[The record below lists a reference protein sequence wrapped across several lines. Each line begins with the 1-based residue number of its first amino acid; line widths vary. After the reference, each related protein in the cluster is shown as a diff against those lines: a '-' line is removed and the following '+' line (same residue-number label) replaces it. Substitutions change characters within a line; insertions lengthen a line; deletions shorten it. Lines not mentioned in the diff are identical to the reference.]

1 MTLLGGGPACG
12 KIAAVRGMTTRLEIA
27 PSILA
32 ADFAALG
39 AAVRSIE
46 AGGAELI
53 HVDVMDGHFV
63 PNISIGIPVVE
74 SLRKATRLPLD
85 VHLMIEQPER
95 YVDAFADAGADNLIV
110 HQEGNHHLQRL
121 LASIRH
127 RNLGVGVAINPAT
140 PVDTLSEILDQ
151 VDTVLVMSVN
161 PGFGGQKFLSGS
173 LTKLRQL
180 REIRERRGYSY
191 RLEVDGGVG
200 LDTIPDIVR
209 AGGEIMVAGTSVF
222 HTADPAEAVRKLR
235 QTGSEA
241 LAQRV

>member
-1 MTLLGGGPACG
+1 MTLP
-12 KIAAVRGMTTRLEIA
+12 IAVA

-39 AAVRSIE
+39 AAVRAIE
-46 AGGAELI
+46 QGGAELV

-85 VHLMIEQPER
+85 VHLMIEAPER
-95 YVDAFADAGADNLIV
+95 YIDAFADAGADSLIV

-140 PVDTLSEILDQ
+140 PVSTLVEVLGE
-151 VDTVLVMSVN
+151 VDAVLVMSVN
-161 PGFGGQKFLSGS
+161 PGFGGQKFLPGS
-173 LTKLRQL
+173 LGKMRRL
-180 REIRERRGYSY
+180 RELREREGYKY
-191 RLEVDGGVG
+191 RIEVDGGVG
-200 LDTIPDIVR
+200 MDTVADIAR
-209 AGGEIMVAGTSVF
+209 AGGEILVAGTSVF
-222 HTADPAEAVRKLR
+222 HQPDPAEAVRKLR
-235 QTGSEA
+235 QTGVDA

>member
-1 MTLLGGGPACG
+1 MKPP
-12 KIAAVRGMTTRLEIA
+12 LEIA

-46 AGGAELI
+46 QGGAELI

-63 PNISIGIPVVE
+63 PNISIGLPVVE

-85 VHLMIEQPER
+85 VHLMIEAPER
-95 YVDAFADAGADNLIV
+95 YVDAFADAGADSLIV

-140 PVDTLSEILDQ
+140 PVDTLAEILGE
-151 VDTVLVMSVN
+151 VDVVLVMSVN
-161 PGFGGQKFLSGS
+161 PGFGGQKFLPGS
-173 LTKLRQL
+173 LGKMRRL
-180 REIRERRGYSY
+180 RELREREGYKY
-191 RLEVDGGVG
+191 RIQVDGGVAM
-200 LDTIPDIVR
+200 DTVAEIVR
-209 AGGEIMVAGTSVF
+209 AGGQILVAGTSVF
-222 HTADPAEAVRKLR
+222 HMPDPADAVRKLR
-235 QTGSEA
+235 QAGAEA
-241 LAQRV
+241 MAQRV

>member
-1 MTLLGGGPACG
+1 MKPP
-12 KIAAVRGMTTRLEIA
+12 LEIA

-39 AAVRSIE
+39 AAVRTIE
-46 AGGAELI
+46 QGGAELI

-63 PNISIGIPVVE
+63 PNISIGLPVVE

-85 VHLMIEQPER
+85 VHLMIESPER
-95 YVDAFADAGADNLIV
+95 YVDAFADAGADSLIV

-140 PVDTLSEILDQ
+140 PVGTLAEVLGE
-151 VDTVLVMSVN
+151 VDVVLVMSVN
-161 PGFGGQKFLSGS
+161 PGFGGQKFLPGS
-173 LTKLRQL
+173 LGKMRRL
-180 REIRERRGYSY
+180 RELREREGYKY
-191 RLEVDGGVG
+191 RIQVDGGVG
-200 LDTIPDIVR
+200 MDTVADIAR
-209 AGGEIMVAGTSVF
+209 AGGEIFVAGTSVF
-222 HTADPAEAVRKLR
+222 HTPDPAEAVRNLR
-235 QTGSEA
+235 QAGMEA

>member
-1 MTLLGGGPACG
+1 MKAP
-12 KIAAVRGMTTRLEIA
+12 LEIA

-39 AAVRSIE
+39 AAVRTIE
-46 AGGAELI
+46 QGGAELI

-63 PNISIGIPVVE
+63 PNISIGLPVVE

-85 VHLMIEQPER
+85 VHLMIESPER
-95 YVDAFADAGADNLIV
+95 FIDAFADAGADSLIV

-140 PVDTLSEILDQ
+140 PVGTLAEVLGE
-151 VDTVLVMSVN
+151 VDVVLVMSVN
-161 PGFGGQKFLSGS
+161 PGFGGQKFLPGS
-173 LTKLRQL
+173 LGKMRRL
-180 REIRERRGYSY
+180 RELRERDGYKF
-191 RLEVDGGVG
+191 RIQVDGGVAM
-200 LDTIPDIVR
+200 DTMADIAR
-209 AGGEIMVAGTSVF
+209 AGGEIFVAGTSVF
-222 HTADPAEAVRKLR
+222 HTPDPAEAVRKLR
-235 QTGSEA
+235 QAGMEA

>member
-1 MTLLGGGPACG
+1 MTPR
-12 KIAAVRGMTTRLEIA
+12 IEIA

-32 ADFAALG
+32 ADFSALG
-39 AAVRSIE
+39 DAVRAIE
-46 AGGAELI
+46 RGGAELV

-85 VHLMIEQPER
+85 VHLMIEAPER
-95 YVDAFADAGADNLIV
+95 YIDAFADAGADSLIV

-140 PVDTLSEILDQ
+140 PVSTLVEVLGE
-151 VDTVLVMSVN
+151 VDRVLVMSVN
-161 PGFGGQKFLSGS
+161 PGFGGQKFLPGS
-173 LTKLRQL
+173 LGKMRRLHEL
-180 REIRERRGYSY
+180 REREGYMY
-191 RLEVDGGVG
+191 RIEVDGGVG
-200 LDTIPDIVR
+200 LDTVADIAR
-209 AGGEIMVAGTSVF
+209 AGGEILVAGTSVF
-222 HTADPAEAVRKLR
+222 HQPDPAEAVRKLK
-235 QTGSEA
+235 QTGVDA

>member
-1 MTLLGGGPACG
+1 MKLP
-12 KIAAVRGMTTRLEIA
+12 LEIA

-39 AAVRSIE
+39 AAVRTIE
-46 AGGAELI
+46 QGGAELI

-85 VHLMIEQPER
+85 VHLMIEAPER
-95 YVDAFADAGADNLIV
+95 YIDAFADAGADSLIV

-140 PVDTLSEILDQ
+140 PVSTLAEVLGE
-151 VDTVLVMSVN
+151 VDAVLVMSVN
-161 PGFGGQKFLSGS
+161 PGFGGQKFLPNS
-173 LTKLRQL
+173 LGKMRLL
-180 REIRERRGYSY
+180 RELREREGHKY
-191 RLEVDGGVG
+191 RIQVDGGVG
-200 LDTIPDIVR
+200 MDTVGEIVR
-209 AGGEIMVAGTSVF
+209 AGGEKLVAGTSVF
-222 HTADPAEAVRKLR
+222 HTPDPADAVRKLR
-235 QTGSEA
+235 QAGAEA

>member
-1 MTLLGGGPACG
+1 MTP
-12 KIAAVRGMTTRLEIA
+12 RLAIA

-32 ADFAALG
+32 ADFASLG
-39 AAVRSIE
+39 AAVRAIE
-46 AGGAELI
+46 QGGAELV

-85 VHLMIEQPER
+85 VHLMIEAPER
-95 YVDAFADAGADNLIV
+95 YIDAFADAGADSLIV

-140 PVDTLSEILDQ
+140 PVGTLAEILGE
-151 VDTVLVMSVN
+151 VDAVLVMSVN
-161 PGFGGQKFLSGS
+161 PGFGGQKFLPGS
-173 LTKLRQL
+173 LGKMRRL
-180 REIRERRGYSY
+180 RELREREGYKY
-191 RLEVDGGVG
+191 RIEVDGGVG
-200 LDTIPDIVR
+200 LDTVAEIAR
-209 AGGEIMVAGTSVF
+209 AGGEILVAGTSVF
-222 HTADPAEAVRKLR
+222 HQADPAEAVRKLR
-235 QTGSEA
+235 QTGVDA

>member
-1 MTLLGGGPACG
+1 MSRVCWMMP
-12 KIAAVRGMTTRLEIA
+12 RLAIA

-39 AAVRSIE
+39 GAVRAIE
-46 AGGAELI
+46 QGGAELV

-85 VHLMIEQPER
+85 VHLMIQAPER
-95 YVDAFADAGADNLIV
+95 YVDAFADAGADSLIV
-110 HQEGNHHLQRL
+110 HQEGNYHLQRL

-140 PVDTLSEILDQ
+140 PVATLAEVLGE
-151 VDTVLVMSVN
+151 VDVVLVMSVN
-161 PGFGGQKFLSGS
+161 PGFGGQKFLPGS
-173 LTKLRQL
+173 LGKMRRLHEL
-180 REIRERRGYSY
+180 REREGYKF
-191 RLEVDGGVG
+191 RIQVDGGVA
-200 LDTIPDIVR
+200 LDTVPDIAR
-209 AGGEIMVAGTSVF
+209 AGGEIFVAGTSVF
-222 HTADPAEAVRKLR
+222 HEPDPAEAVRRLR
-235 QTGSEA
+235 QSALDA

>member
-1 MTLLGGGPACG
+1 MKPP
-12 KIAAVRGMTTRLEIA
+12 LEIA

-39 AAVRSIE
+39 AAVRTIE
-46 AGGAELI
+46 QGGAELI

-85 VHLMIEQPER
+85 VHLMIEAPER
-95 YVDAFADAGADNLIV
+95 YIDAFADAGADSLIV

-140 PVDTLSEILDQ
+140 PVSTLAEVLGE
-151 VDTVLVMSVN
+151 VDVVLVMSVN
-161 PGFGGQKFLSGS
+161 PGFGGQKFLPGS
-173 LTKLRQL
+173 LAKMRHLRQL
-180 REIRERRGYSY
+180 REREGHKY
-191 RLEVDGGVG
+191 RIQVDGGVG
-200 LDTIPDIVR
+200 MDTVGEIVR
-209 AGGEIMVAGTSVF
+209 AGGEILVAGTSVF
-222 HTADPAEAVRKLR
+222 HTPDPADAVRKLR
-235 QTGSEA
+235 QAGAEA

>member
-1 MTLLGGGPACG
+1 MTPR
-12 KIAAVRGMTTRLEIA
+12 IEIA

-32 ADFAALG
+32 ADFSALG
-39 AAVRSIE
+39 DAVRAIE
-46 AGGAELI
+46 RGGAELV

-85 VHLMIEQPER
+85 VHLMIEAPER
-95 YVDAFADAGADNLIV
+95 YIDAFADAGADSLIV

-140 PVDTLSEILDQ
+140 PVSTLVEVLGE
-151 VDTVLVMSVN
+151 VDRVLVMSVN
-161 PGFGGQKFLSGS
+161 PGFGGQKFLPGS
-173 LTKLRQL
+173 LGKMRRLQEL
-180 REIRERRGYSY
+180 REREGYTY
-191 RLEVDGGVG
+191 RIEVDGGVG
-200 LDTIPDIVR
+200 LDTVADIAR
-209 AGGEIMVAGTSVF
+209 AGGEILVAGTSVF
-222 HTADPAEAVRKLR
+222 HQPDPAEAVRKLK
-235 QTGSEA
+235 QTGVDA

>member
-1 MTLLGGGPACG
+1 MPTARRMKPP
-12 KIAAVRGMTTRLEIA
+12 LEIA

-39 AAVRSIE
+39 AAVRTIE
-46 AGGAELI
+46 QGGAELV

-85 VHLMIEQPER
+85 VHLMIEAPER
-95 YVDAFADAGADNLIV
+95 YVDAFADAGADSLIV

-140 PVDTLSEILDQ
+140 PVSTLGEVLGE
-151 VDTVLVMSVN
+151 VDAVLVMTVN
-161 PGFGGQKFLSGS
+161 PGFGGQKFLPGT
-173 LTKLRQL
+173 LAKMRYLRQL
-180 REIRERRGYSY
+180 REREGHKY
-191 RLEVDGGVG
+191 RIEVDGGVG
-200 LDTIPDIVR
+200 MDTVAEIVR
-209 AGGEIMVAGTSVF
+209 AGGEILVAGTSVF
-222 HTADPAEAVRKLR
+222 HTPDPAEAVRKLR
-235 QTGSEA
+235 QAGAEA